1 MARDLFYFFR
11 SYRDA
16 MDEMDD
22 AMRGHFV
29 KALADFALDGRVPTF
44 DNPTERMMWAIM
56 MPNLERNL
64 QFADEIEAKRE
75 ARREAGRKGGKIGGK
90 AEAWNKGLRKANAK
104 QMQSKCKANAKQT
117 QSESKA
123 EAKQGSEDD
132 TELGEK
138 CASDGSN
145 DIGDGRTATTYTSA
159 DCRSE
164 AKQTQSKRKANAKQI
179 IDNRLMIIDNSPLVV
194 ADTRTREEG
203 YAEDMRN
210 SATCLEECARLFR
223 LPSAEVASLMDTFR
237 SEVAATGTTHDNAS
251 QYRRHFVN
259 WARIHIKAENNGNT
273 TRNIHNGL
281 TNGNTSK
288 ADFNAALADHF
299 RTEEFR
305 AERGM
310 AEEIPDI

>member
-56 MPNLERNL
+56 MPNFERNL

-75 ARREAGRKGGKIGGK
+75 ARREAGRKGGKATGN
-90 AEAWNKGLRKANAK
+90 APWNKGASQAKAKQKPSKCQANAK
-104 QMQSKCKANAKQT
+104 QKPSKCQAEGKQGAEGTAEMGGKSPSDGCESGTTEQSVDGYYSNACVTQSQAKAKQKP
-117 QSESKA
+117 SK
-123 EAKQGSEDD
+123 
-132 TELGEK
+132 
-138 CASDGSN
+138 
-145 DIGDGRTATTYTSA
+145 
-159 DCRSE
+159 
-164 AKQTQSKRKANAKQI
+164 AKQI

-194 ADTRTREEG
+194 ADTRTREDEFS
-203 YAEDMRN
+203 EEMRN
-210 SATCLEECARLFR
+210 SATCLEECARLFK

-237 SEVAATGTTHDNAS
+237 SEVAATGTTHDNAA

-259 WARIHIKAENNGNT
+259 WARIHIKAESNGNT
-273 TRNIHNGL
+273 PRNIHNGL
-281 TNGNTSK
+281 HNGGTSK
-288 ADFNAALADHF
+288 AEFNAALADHF

>member
-56 MPNLERNL
+56 MPNFERNL
-64 QFADEIEAKRE
+64 QFADEVEAKRE
-75 ARREAGRKGGKIGGK
+75 ARREAGRKGGKVTGR
-90 AEAWNKGLRKANAK
+90 EPWNKGASQAEAKQTPSKSQANAK
-104 QMQSKCKANAKQT
+104 QKPSKSQ
-117 QSESKA
+117 A
-123 EAKQGSEDD
+123 EAKQGVED
-132 TELGEK
+132 TKETSEK
-138 CASDGSN
+138 CPSDYRKNG
-145 DIGDGRTATTYTSA
+145 TAEQGIETYDSTACEMQSQA
-159 DCRSE
+159 N
-164 AKQTQSKRKANAKQI
+164 AKQKPSKAKQI
-179 IDNRLMIIDNSPLVV
+179 IDNRLMIIDNSVV
-194 ADTRTREEG
+194 ADTRTREDEFG
-203 YAEDMRN
+203 MEMRN
-210 SATCLEECARLFR
+210 SATCMEECARLFQ
-223 LPSAEVASLMDTFR
+223 LPSAEVASLMDTFAT
-237 SEVAATGTTHDNAS
+237 EVRATGSTHDNAS

-259 WARIHIKAENNGNT
+259 WARIHIKAETNGNT
-273 TRNIHNGL
+273 TRNIHNDRP
-281 TNGNTSK
+281 NGGTSK
-288 ADFNAALADHF
+288 AEFNAALADHF

>member
-56 MPNLERNL
+56 MPNFERNL
-64 QFADEIEAKRE
+64 QFADEVEAKRE
-75 ARREAGRKGGKIGGK
+75 ARREAGRKGGKATGN
-90 AEAWNKGLRKANAK
+90 APWNKGVSQAKAK
-104 QMQSKCKANAKQT
+104 QQPSKSQANG
-117 QSESKA
+117 
-123 EAKQGSEDD
+123 KQGAENTSEM
-132 TELGEK
+132 GEK
-138 CASDGSN
+138 CADNDQNADGAQ
-145 DIGDGRTATTYTSA
+145 DCPARYATSTCIASSQAT
-159 DCRSE
+159 
-164 AKQTQSKRKANAKQI
+164 AKQKPNKAKQI

-203 YAEDMRN
+203 YADEMRN
-210 SATCLEECARLFR
+210 SAMCLEECARLFR

-237 SEVAATGTTHDNAS
+237 SEVAATGTTHGNAS
-251 QYRRHFVN
+251 EYRRHFVN
-259 WARIHIKAENNGNT
+259 WARIHIKAESNVNT

-281 TNGNTSK
+281 TNGNASK
-288 ADFNAALADHF
+288 AEFNAALADHF

>member
-56 MPNLERNL
+56 MPNFERNL
-64 QFADEIEAKRE
+64 QFADEVEAKRE
-75 ARREAGRKGGKIGGK
+75 ARREAGRKGGKVTGR
-90 AEAWNKGLRKANAK
+90 EPWNKGASQAEAK
-104 QMQSKCKANAKQT
+104 QKPSKSQ
-117 QSESKA
+117 A
-123 EAKQGSEDD
+123 EAKQGVED
-132 TELGEK
+132 TKETSEK
-138 CASDGSN
+138 CPSDYRKNG
-145 DIGDGRTATTYTSA
+145 TAEQGIETYDSTACEMQSQA
-159 DCRSE
+159 N
-164 AKQTQSKRKANAKQI
+164 AKQKPSKAKQI
-179 IDNRLMIIDNSPLVV
+179 IDNRLMIIDNSVV
-194 ADTRTREEG
+194 ADTRTREDEFG
-203 YAEDMRN
+203 MEMRN
-210 SATCLEECARLFR
+210 SATCMEECARLFQ
-223 LPSAEVASLMDTFR
+223 LPSAEVASLMDTFAT
-237 SEVAATGTTHDNAS
+237 EVRATGSTHDNAS

-259 WARIHIKAENNGNT
+259 WARIHIKAETNGNT
-273 TRNIHNGL
+273 TRNIHNDRP
-281 TNGNTSK
+281 NGGTSK
-288 ADFNAALADHF
+288 AEFNAALADHF

>member
-75 ARREAGRKGGKIGGK
+75 ARREAGRKGGKATGN
-90 AEAWNKGLRKANAK
+90 APWNKGASQAK
-104 QMQSKCKANAKQT
+104 AKQT
-117 QSESKA
+117 ASECQA
-123 EAKQGSEDD
+123 EGKQGAEDTSEM
-132 TELGEK
+132 GEK
-138 CASDGSN
+138 CADNGKN
-145 DIGDGRTATTYTSA
+145 ACNAQDCATTYDTTACGTQSQA
-159 DCRSE
+159 K
-164 AKQTQSKRKANAKQI
+164 AKQTPSKAKQI

-259 WARIHIKAENNGNT
+259 WARIHIKAESDGNT

>member
-22 AMRGHFV
+22 AMRGHYV

-56 MPNLERNL
+56 MPNFERNL
-64 QFADEIEAKRE
+64 QFADEVEAKRE
-75 ARREAGRKGGKIGGK
+75 ARREAGRKGGKATGN
-90 AEAWNKGLRKANAK
+90 APWNKGASQAKAK
-104 QMQSKCKANAKQT
+104 QTPSKRQAKAKQTASECQAEGKQGAEDASEMGEKCADNGQNACNAQDCATTYDTTACGTQSQANAKQT
-117 QSESKA
+117 PSK
-123 EAKQGSEDD
+123 
-132 TELGEK
+132 
-138 CASDGSN
+138 
-145 DIGDGRTATTYTSA
+145 
-159 DCRSE
+159 
-164 AKQTQSKRKANAKQI
+164 AKQI

-223 LPSAEVASLMDTFR
+223 LPPAEVASLVDTFR

-281 TNGNTSK
+281 TNGNASK